1 VTVEQATGLLVAVT
15 GLVGAVGVLVVQL
28 RSLRKDLNGR
38 LTQLLAVAEQAA
50 RKDGELAGRD
60 FSTRSTTVSA
70 PVGVGTV
77 VPLTPN
83 E

>member
-1 VTVEQATGLLVAVT
+1 VTVEQATALVVAIT
-15 GLVGAVGVLVVQL
+15 GLVGAVGVLVVQI
-28 RSLRKDLNGR
+28 RSLRKDINGR

-60 FSTRSTTVSA
+60 YSRGLTTVTA
-70 PVGVGTV
+70 ATGAGTV
-77 VPLTPN
+77 VPLTTN

>member
-1 VTVEQATGLLVAVT
+1 VTVEQATALVVAIT
-15 GLVGAVGVLVVQL
+15 GLVGAVGVLVVQI
-28 RSLRKDLNGR
+28 RSLRKDINGR

-60 FSTRSTTVSA
+60 FTRQAGRVTA
-70 PVGVGTV
+70 GGGAGTV
-77 VPLTPN
+77 VPLTAN